1 MNARRAKELRRRTA
15 ELRFSI
21 VGPLLASPPPRGQL
35 WPAIEALAEQR
46 WRHPEDGRWVRF
58 GASSIERWYYAA
70 RRSADPLRVLSRKVR
85 MDAGSERVMTPKLLG
100 ALAAQYKA
108 HPGWSYKLH
117 ADNLAVLAA
126 EEPETYGDPAS
137 YSTVRRRMVRRGWFR
152 KRRPRHPTPGQQRAF
167 ERLER
172 LEVRSFEADHV
183 HALWHLDFHHARRR
197 VADAHGRWHTPLAM
211 AVLDDR
217 SRLCCHMQWYLAE
230 NAENLVHG
238 LCQAFAK
245 RGLPRG
251 LVEDNGSAMRAAE
264 TINGLTDLGVT
275 PQFTLP
281 HSPYMN
287 GKQECF
293 WGSVEGRL
301 MALLENVEPLT
312 MELLNRTTQA
322 WVEVEYN
329 QSRHSETAMSP
340 LARLLEG
347 PDVSRAAPGSER
359 LRQVFTVQVWR
370 RQRRSDGT
378 ITLDGVRFELPS
390 RLRTLVDVQIRYRR
404 WDLSVAWVVDPR
416 TGDVIARIRPIDK
429 STNADG
435 RRRTLEPLDAD
446 VEAPAPTTGDEPIP
460 ALMRKIL
467 SDYAATG
474 LPPAYLPK
482 DETTTSEDPDD
493 H

>member
-1 MNARRAKELRRRTA
+1 MKGGRVRQRRRHWA

-21 VGPLLASPPPRGQL
+21 IGGLLASPPPRGHL
-35 WPAIEALAEQR
+35 WPALKALAAQR
-46 WRHPEDGRWVRF
+46 WRHPEDGRWMRF
-58 GASSIERWYYAA
+58 GASTIERWYYTGRKSA
-70 RRSADPLRVLSRKVR
+70 RPIHALSRKVR
-85 MDAGSERVMTPKLLG
+85 KDAGSERVMNRKLLG
-100 ALAAQYKA
+100 ELAAQYKA
-108 HPGWSYKLH
+108 HPGWSYQLH
-117 ADNLAVLAA
+117 TDNLAVVAIDN
-126 EEPETYGDPAS
+126 PEVYGAPPS
-137 YSTVRRRMVRRGWFR
+137 YSTVRRRMVRRAWFR
-152 KRRPRHPTPGQQRAF
+152 KRRPRHPTPGQKRAF

-197 VADAHGRWHTPLAM
+197 VVDALGQWHTPLAM

-251 LVEDNGSAMRAAE
+251 IIEDNGSAMRAAE
-264 TINGLTDLGVT
+264 TTNGLTELGVV

-293 WGSVEGRL
+293 WSSVEGRP
-301 MALLENVEPLT
+301 MAMLENVEMLT
-312 MELLNRTTQA
+312 LELLNRATQA
-322 WVEVEYN
+322 WIEVEYN
-329 QSRHSETAMSP
+329 QSRHSETGMTP
-340 LARLLEG
+340 LERLLEG

-359 LRQVFTVQVWR
+359 LRQVFTLQVWR

-390 RLRTLVDVQIRYRR
+390 RLRPLVDVQIRYQR

-429 STNADG
+429 AKNADG

-446 VEAPAPTTGDEPIP
+446 VQAPARATDDEPIP
-460 ALMRKIL
+460 PLMRKIL
-467 SDYAATG
+467 ADYAATG

-482 DETTTSEDPDD
+482 DETTTSEDHDD
-493 H
+493 R